1 MIFPASNALQRTN
14 YLNAQKGWWSWFW
27 TIDHKRLGLM
37 YLWGVFA
44 MFAFGGFFAM
54 MIRWN
59 LATPDTNIWDP
70 ELIPAATAL
79 AKMDAYNRM
88 FTVHGAVMI
97 FLVIIPGI
105 PAALGNFVLP
115 IMLGAKDVA
124 FPRLNR
130 FSFHLWILGAICF
143 ILTFT
148 VGGLDTGWTFYPTY
162 STGSAGKA
170 VIFATLGTFILGFS
184 SIFTGL
190 NFVVTIHK
198 LRPPGMIWFK
208 MPLFLWAI
216 YATAVL
222 QILATPV
229 IGISM
234 LLLLVEYTMQIG
246 IFTPELGGDPVFFQH
261 LFWFYSHPAVYIMIL
276 PAMGVMSELIGT
288 FSRKPIFGYK
298 SIAMSSL
305 AIAVISF
312 IVWGHHMFL
321 SGQSPLMSTIFSFLT
336 FAVAI
341 PSAIKVF
348 NWVCTLYKGSI
359 SFATPMLYAL
369 SIIWLFG
376 VGGLTGLFLSTMGV
390 DIHLHD
396 TYFVVAHFHFV
407 MVGSAIFAFIG
418 GIYYWMPKMY
428 GRMASEKLGRITWA
442 LNFIGFNLTFLPQFV
457 AGTKGMPRRYF
468 DYDPEFAVY
477 NWWSSIGAAFIL
489 VGMVL
494 TLIAVIQAI
503 TRGRPAPANPW
514 GGVTLEWMTESPP
527 PEHNFEG
534 DPPEV
539 GDPYD
544 VSLVEYK
551 NELDGFVP
559 AKPMASDP
567 NMYDYRASLKAGV
580 AHTNLH
586 P

>member
-1 MIFPASNALQRTN
+1 MFPASNALQRTN

-37 YLWGVFA
+37 YLWGVLA

-54 MIRWN
+54 MIRMQ
-59 LATPDTNIWDP
+59 LMTPDTPVWDP
-70 ELIPAATAL
+70 EFSAAADAL
-79 AKMDAYNRM
+79 TKMDAYNRM

-115 IMLGAKDVA
+115 MMLGAKDVA

-130 FSFHLWILGAICF
+130 FSFHLWLLGALCF
-143 ILTFT
+143 VLTFT

-162 STGSAGKA
+162 STSSAGPA
-170 VIFATLGTFILGFS
+170 VIFGTLGAFILGFS

-198 LRPPGMIWFK
+198 LRPPSMNWFK

-229 IGISM
+229 IGISL

-276 PAMGVMSELIGT
+276 PAMGVMSELIAT

-312 IVWGHHMFL
+312 IVWGHHMFV

-348 NWVCTLYKGSI
+348 NWVSTMYKGSI

-376 VGGLTGLFLSTMGV
+376 VGGLTGLFLSTMGT

-418 GIYYWMPKMY
+418 GIYYWLPKMY
-428 GRMASEKLGRITWA
+428 GRMPSERLGRITWF
-442 LNFIGFNLTFLPQFV
+442 LNFLGFNLTFLPQFV

-468 DYDPEFAVY
+468 DYDPQFASY
-477 NWWSSIGAAFIL
+477 NWWSSIGAIFIL
-489 VGMVL
+489 AGMIL
-494 TLIAVIQAI
+494 TLIAIIHAI
-503 TRGRPAPANPW
+503 KRGKPAPANPW

-534 DPPEV
+534 DAPEV

-544 VSLVEYK
+544 VSLVDFRSDE
-551 NELDGFVP
+551 EGFVP
-559 AKPMASDP
+559 AKPLASDP
-567 NMYDYRASLKAGV
+567 RMYDYQASLKSGV
-580 AHTNLH
+580 AHANLH